1 MEKLTFEMLLNELK
15 SGKTFE
21 EICSNCGNNNVECVK
36 NEVYEDD
43 DLNEFLQQLGA
54 EIFDYGVGYA
64 VIMTNDGKWY
74 ELPYEERKNRFDNDL
89 PDETILHFDFDRIY
103 NVTDSREL

>member
-1 MEKLTFEMLLNELK
+1 MENMMFKTLIEELGK
-15 SGKTFE
+15 GKTFE

-64 VIMTNDGKWY
+64 VIMTNDGESY
-74 ELPYEERKNRFDNDL
+74 ELPYEERKNRFDDDL
-89 PDETILHFDFDRIY
+89 PDETILHFDFDKIY
-103 NVTDSREL
+103 NVTESREL